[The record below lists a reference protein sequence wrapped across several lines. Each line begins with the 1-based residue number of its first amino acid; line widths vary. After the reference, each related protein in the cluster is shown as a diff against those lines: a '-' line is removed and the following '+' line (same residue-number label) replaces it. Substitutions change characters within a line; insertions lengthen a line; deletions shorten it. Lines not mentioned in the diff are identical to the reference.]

1 GAGPVPPGPTVLAE
15 ATGPVG
21 AGPGTGVGGHRR
33 PVPGP
38 ARPHRPG
45 RGGVRRTPAG
55 GDPMSRPVRKR
66 ATTLDSAAHHR
77 EWLSLV
83 EISGP
88 FLSLPVLRATWPS
101 LDPLDKTEREQLRVR
116 HAEWQADPAAGQS
129 DWIRYVLTELLEWG
143 DTLHETDLDPF
154 PVQITE
160 HDTQLTPSFAL
171 VTPGEK
177 VTPESTRLLGLV
189 CPPEQHPTGRIPDS
203 TWAATPVDR
212 LAHLCRHHRVELGL
226 VTNGRFWVLVWA
238 PRGKATA
245 AAVFD
250 AVDWPEAAER
260 TVVRAFRSLLS
271 RRRFFGVPP
280 EQRLERLFA
289 DSADNQEEITE
300 ALGVQVRRA
309 VELLVAALGR
319 ADRVAQAQGY
329 PGLRDKSAHE
339 VYRGAVAV
347 M

>member
-1 GAGPVPPGPTVLAE
+1 
-15 ATGPVG
+15 
-21 AGPGTGVGGHRR
+21 
-33 PVPGP
+33 
-38 ARPHRPG
+38 
-45 RGGVRRTPAG
+45 
-55 GDPMSRPVRKR
+55 
-66 ATTLDSAAHHR
+66 
-77 EWLSLV
+77 
-83 EISGP
+83 
-88 FLSLPVLRATWPS
+88 
-101 LDPLDKTEREQLRVR
+101 
-116 HAEWQADPAAGQS
+116 
-129 DWIRYVLTELLEWG
+129 
-143 DTLHETDLDPF
+143 
-154 PVQITE
+154 
-160 HDTQLTPSFAL
+160 
-171 VTPGEK
+171 
-177 VTPESTRLLGLV
+177 TPESTRLLGLV

-300 ALGVQVRRA
+300 ADRKSTRLNSSHVKISYA
-309 VELLVAALGR
+309 VFCL
-319 ADRVAQAQGY
+319 
-329 PGLRDKSAHE
+329 KKKKKKKTE
-339 VYRGAVAV
+339 VCKWKT
-347 M
+347 